1 MEDERRGSN
10 IMLTAD
16 ESFRN
21 VKLSHVGNL
30 DQPTHGFSTFKFI
43 PDTQESVI
51 VALKSEEFQGKIA
64 SYLMVFKRDGTI
76 LMPEEYIGDHKF
88 EGFEFL

>member
-1 MEDERRGSN
+1 
-10 IMLTAD
+10 MLRAD

-30 DQPTHGFSTFKFI
+30 DQSTHGFSTFKFI

-64 SYLMVFKRDGTI
+64 SYIMVFKHDGTI

>member
-1 MEDERRGSN
+1 MEDEKRGSN
-10 IMLTAD
+10 LMLTAD
-16 ESFRN
+16 ENFKRI
-21 VKLSHVGNL
+21 KLSHVGHL

-64 SYLMVFKRDGTI
+64 SYIMVFKRDGTI